1 MKLNEMNPLFRDKQ
15 KDELLKLS
23 NRIKMLRL
31 RAGHLD
37 YEKFALGNGIA
48 RAQYRCYELGANIT
62 YTSLL
67 RVMAALQVTPA
78 EFFSEGFD

>member
-1 MKLNEMNPLFRDKQ
+1 MKLNQMNKLAGDPE
-15 KDELLKLS
+15 KDELLKLA

-31 RAGHLD
+31 KIGHLN

-48 RAQYRCYELGANIT
+48 RIQYRKYEMGGNLT
-62 YTSLL
+62 YKSLL
-67 RVMAALQVTPA
+67 KVLAALNISLM